1 MLHII
6 LCPKTGSR
14 IQGTMMASTDAELTR
29 SLCWSCQIPRL
40 ARTIFLVP
48 PSPLCPSQYPAF
60 ARRINSTHDPLHTHT
75 AGHFSGV
82 KTKYSLTSKLH
93 TGPALASHAFHR
105 STGACWI
112 PDVLPPAFP
121 RLFLSFCSPL
131 SESVSSATP
140 PFSPPLPGHR
150 GPAPF
155 LLPNVCVPSVN
166 FIYSLDRVSCSPGW
180 LET

>member
-14 IQGTMMASTDAELTR
+14 IQGTMMASIDTELTR

-60 ARRINSTHDPLHTHT
+60 ARRINSTHDPLCTHT

-121 RLFLSFCSPL
+121 RLFLSFLFSLVRKCL
-131 SESVSSATP
+131 LGHSSIHT
-140 PFSPPLPGHR
+140 
-150 GPAPF
+150 PAPR
-155 LLPNVCVPSVN
+155 P
-166 FIYSLDRVSCSPGW
+166 
-180 LET
+180 